1 MASQYNMKGF
11 VTKSRPASGMPGGA
25 KGKGKKGASG
35 SMLKDS
41 SFKTYKQAA
50 PSSSHKLP
58 KGARKR

>member
-1 MASQYNMKGF
+1 MSSSYNMKGF
-11 VTKSRPASGMPGGA
+11 VSKSRSSSGSIGGA

-35 SMLKDS
+35 SMLKNS
-41 SFKTYKQAA
+41 SFKTYKQGA